1 MESLAL
7 AVAIIV
13 SPAMYGGPLAL
24 LLTIWRRNKISKF
37 RLYSIRI
44 LSILALLSGSFLVI
58 ENVSRGG
65 LLIGLL
71 GVSTSILALWRTK

>member
-44 LSILALLSGSFLVI
+44 LSVLALLSGSFLVI
-58 ENVSRGG
+58 ENVSRGA
-65 LLIGLL
+65 LLVGLL
-71 GVSTSILALWRTK
+71 GISTSLLALWRTK

>member
-24 LLTIWRRNKISKF
+24 LLTMWRRNKISKF

-44 LSILALLSGSFLVI
+44 LSVLALLSGSFLVI
-58 ENVSRGG
+58 ENISRGA
-65 LLIGLL
+65 LLVGLL
-71 GVSTSILALWRTK
+71 GISTSLLALWRTK

>member
-24 LLTIWRRNKISKF
+24 LLTIWRRNKISRF

-65 LLIGLL
+65 VLIGLL

>member
-1 MESLAL
+1 MESLAM

-24 LLTIWRRNKISKF
+24 LLTFWRRSKISKF

-44 LSILALLSGSFLVI
+44 LSVLALLSGSFLVL
-58 ENVSRGG
+58 ENVSRGA

-71 GVSTSILALWRTK
+71 GVSTSLLALWRTK

>member
-44 LSILALLSGSFLVI
+44 LSVLALLSGSFLVI
-58 ENVSRGG
+58 ENISRGA
-65 LLIGLL
+65 LLVGLL
-71 GVSTSILALWRTK
+71 GISTSLLALWRTK

>member
-24 LLTIWRRNKISKF
+24 LLTIWRRNNISKF

>member
-7 AVAIIV
+7 LAAIIV

-24 LLTIWRRNKISKF
+24 LLTFWRRSKISKF

-44 LSILALLSGSFLVI
+44 LSVLALLSGSFLVL
-58 ENVSRGG
+58 ENVSRGA

-71 GVSTSILALWRTK
+71 GVSTSLLALWRTK

>member
-24 LLTIWRRNKISKF
+24 LLTIWRRNNISRF

-65 LLIGLL
+65 LLIGSL

>member
-13 SPAMYGGPLAL
+13 SPAMYGGQLAL

-71 GVSTSILALWRTK
+71 GVSTSLLALWRTK

>member
-71 GVSTSILALWRTK
+71 GVSTSLLALWRTK

>member
-24 LLTIWRRNKISKF
+24 LLTIWRRDKISKF

>member
-24 LLTIWRRNKISKF
+24 LLTMWRRNKISKF

>member
-24 LLTIWRRNKISKF
+24 LLTMWRRNKISKF

-58 ENVSRGG
+58 ENVSRGA
-65 LLIGLL
+65 LLVGLL
-71 GVSTSILALWRTK
+71 GISTSLLALWRTK

>member
-24 LLTIWRRNKISKF
+24 LLTMWRRDKISKS
-37 RLYSIRI
+37 RLYTIRI
-44 LSILALLSGSFLVI
+44 LSVLALLSGSFLVI
-58 ENVSRGG
+58 ENVSRGA
-65 LLIGLL
+65 LLVGLL
-71 GVSTSILALWRTK
+71 GISTSLLALWRTK

>member
-24 LLTIWRRNKISKF
+24 LLTIWRRNNISRF

>member
-24 LLTIWRRNKISKF
+24 LLTIWRRNKISRF

>member
-24 LLTIWRRNKISKF
+24 LLTIWRRRKISKF
-37 RLYSIRI
+37 RLFSIRI
-44 LSILALLSGSFLVI
+44 LSVLALLSGSFLLI
-58 ENVSRGG
+58 ENVSRGA
-65 LLIGLL
+65 LSIGLL
-71 GVSTSILALWRTK
+71 GVSTSFLALWRTK